1 MKLIIKNCKLYYSNK
16 ITYSKFNLFKNKF
29 NLEIQKEIDNYFYQL
44 SSLNQ
49 YHCSEYK
56 IRDEIK
62 NLQEVRFV
70 VLTQELKEIFGREV
84 DTKIGVTTY
93 RKTFQ

>member
-16 ITYSKFNLFKNKF
+16 ITCTKFNLFKNKF
-29 NLEIQKEIDNYFYQL
+29 NIQIQKEIDNYFYQL

-56 IRDEIK
+56 IRHEIENKMHNILIKINQIKMK
-62 NLQEVRFV
+62 NW
-70 VLTQELKEIFGREV
+70 
-84 DTKIGVTTY
+84 TY
-93 RKTFQ
+93 K

>member
-16 ITYSKFNLFKNKF
+16 ITYTKFNLFKNKF
-29 NLEIQKEIDNYFYQL
+29 NIQIQKEIDNYFYQL

-56 IRDEIK
+56 IRDEIENKMHNILIKINQIKMK
-62 NLQEVRFV
+62 NW
-70 VLTQELKEIFGREV
+70 
-84 DTKIGVTTY
+84 TY
-93 RKTFQ
+93 K